1 MPLRPLHATGLL
13 AVLLASVLSFSSLN
27 SHESEPKSPSIL
39 PLQAVSGPQ
48 RTVVILVKFPPN
60 TGNSTSPSQIL
71 NILGAMNDY
80 YREDSY
86 GIVSFQT
93 ETTPSPSSPWY
104 VMPNTMAYYGADSPA
119 SNTDLVQDGLQAAYD
134 AGVNLASYKFA
145 IIVHAG
151 NDEAVT
157 RAGSDIHS
165 YTIPGFVF
173 RPSPLVQIPIPTSVV
188 AESDPMGVYAHE
200 AGHLL
205 GLPDLYDTTQQIDP
219 NNQFVGYW
227 ELMGLGE
234 WNPNNGL
241 SPPAPGPG
249 TYPSH
254 MSAWSKTDLG
264 FVPASRV
271 ATVQSGESANI
282 TVENLELQTSGFQA
296 VKIPVAYDPDGSLT
310 YYLVEMRA
318 KQGTYDQHLPFPST
332 YPNAGLLI
340 YKVNE
345 TIPNGSGSVRLIDA
359 HPGGSLND
367 APFGPCGLPC
377 VSNNTFWDQSN
388 YVKIIV
394 TTTTPTA
401 YTISVDRTD
410 SPPFLLQINT
420 PSEGVLVSVDG
431 VNMTTD
437 SSKQLRLTV
446 RYGPHTVFFEAR
458 IPLSIGSTSVQVGL
472 ANTFVGWDDGGSG
485 NPRGMSIVRDT
496 VLTAVYRITVE
507 PSLTLAVVAVIAL
520 TVLVAAVAIHRHV
533 ARKTPEIPAVAPSG
547 DTAPTVPSGTP
558 PESSSLPRNGG
569 PSGDTVDKNQEPKG
583 TDP

>member
-1 MPLRPLHATGLL
+1 
-13 AVLLASVLSFSSLN
+13 
-27 SHESEPKSPSIL
+27 
-39 PLQAVSGPQ
+39 
-48 RTVVILVKFPPN
+48 
-60 TGNSTSPSQIL
+60 
-71 NILGAMNDY
+71 MNDY
-80 YREDSY
+80 YSEDSY

-93 ETTPSPSSPWY
+93 ETTPSPGSPWY

-157 RAGSDIHS
+157 HAASDIHS

-173 RPSPLVQIPIPTSVV
+173 RPSPLGVPIPIPTSVV

-219 NNQFVGYW
+219 NNHFVGYW

-241 SPPAPGPG
+241 PPPAPGPG

-296 VKIPVAYDPDGSLT
+296 VKIPVAYNPDGSLT
-310 YYLVEMRA
+310 YYLVEMRT
-318 KQGTYDQHLPFPST
+318 KQGTYDQHLPFPGT

-345 TIPNGSGSVRLIDA
+345 TIPHGSGSVRLIDA

-401 YTISVDRTD
+401 YTITVDRTD

-446 RYGPHTVFFEAR
+446 RYGPHTVYVEAR
-458 IPLSIGSTSVQVGL
+458 IPLSFGSTSVQVGL
-472 ANTFVGWDDGGSG
+472 ANTFVGWDDGGSS

-507 PSLTLAVVAVIAL
+507 PSVTLAVVAVIAL

-533 ARKTPEIPAVAPSG
+533 AHKTPETPAMAPSG
-547 DTAPTVPSGTP
+547 DTPPTVPLGTP
-558 PESSSLPRNGG
+558 TASGSLPRNDGL
-569 PSGDTVDKNQEPKG
+569 SGDTVDKNQEPKG
-583 TDP
+583 ADS